1 MGHNL
6 IASIHDPDHRHME
19 EFGVIGHNMTAMR
32 DPVFYRWHTYIN
44 NIFSKFKRLLP
55 PYSEQELSFADIN
68 LREIKVRTSTLEEPN
83 HFETFWQNSEVDL
96 AAGLDFTA
104 DSGLHASY
112 THLQHAPF
120 EYSFVIEN
128 KCEHVKN
135 GTCRIFLCPKTDERG
150 KPLKLEEQRLLAI
163 ELDKF
168 TVKRK

>member
-1 MGHNL
+1 M
-6 IASIHDPDHRHME
+6 
-19 EFGVIGHNMTAMR
+19 IGHNMTAMR